1 MKKFNLKKVLFWLG
15 LVGCVIGAFTS
26 CTPGNMLSGIGLSIS
41 ALGFLK
47 ASDMMKDDV
56 VVEVP
61 VAMFAEK

>member
-1 MKKFNLKKVLFWLG
+1 MKEFNLKKVLFWLG
-15 LVGCVIGAFTS
+15 LAGSTACALLACDPNNI
-26 CTPGNMLSGIGLSIS
+26 LSGMGVGIA